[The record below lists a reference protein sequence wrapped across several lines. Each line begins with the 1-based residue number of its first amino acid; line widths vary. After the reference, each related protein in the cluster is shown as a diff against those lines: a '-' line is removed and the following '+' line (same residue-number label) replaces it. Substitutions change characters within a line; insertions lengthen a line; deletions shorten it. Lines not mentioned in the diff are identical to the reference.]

1 VETPA
6 LIEMDMF
13 NELDGWAVSEAEI
26 VRTNDGAITWYDV
39 TPPDMDETGFG
50 VDTYFLDVDHAWI
63 QKPDFDRFPN
73 SGFMYH
79 TTDGGLSW
87 TTYTVPFSRGD
98 LNFIDPMN
106 GWALADLGVGAGSN
120 AVAVYRTSDGGE
132 NWNKMYT
139 NDPNQAEAGDSLPL
153 GGIKTGLAP
162 LDMETAWVTGVIYAP
177 GEVYL
182 YRTDGGNT
190 WSPVTLELP
199 PSAEEF
205 ELAVNDDQMKFVSQT
220 HGYLVLHRSGN
231 TFQSLIYVTR
241 DAGNTWTLTPTIID
255 GVGSSVFLSEEEAVL
270 YNGEQFYLTRDGA
283 QSWETVSPDVAFGE
297 TFLSMEF
304 VNLRSGWVITMDPAT
319 NERSLYRT
327 HDGGA
332 TWLPVFP

>member
-1 VETPA
+1 
-6 LIEMDMF
+6 
-13 NELDGWAVSEAEI
+13 
-26 VRTNDGAITWYDV
+26 
-39 TPPDMDETGFG
+39 
-50 VDTYFLDVDHAWI
+50 
-63 QKPDFDRFPN
+63 
-73 SGFMYH
+73 
-79 TTDGGLSW
+79 
-87 TTYTVPFSRGD
+87 
-98 LNFIDPMN
+98 
-106 GWALADLGVGAGSN
+106 
-120 AVAVYRTSDGGE
+120 
-132 NWNKMYT
+132 
-139 NDPNQAEAGDSLPL
+139 
-153 GGIKTGLAP
+153 
-162 LDMETAWVTGVIYAP
+162 
-177 GEVYL
+177 
-182 YRTDGGNT
+182 
-190 WSPVTLELP
+190 
-199 PSAEEF
+199 
-205 ELAVNDDQMKFVSQT
+205 MKFVSQT
-220 HGYLVLHRSGN
+220 HGYLLLHRSGN